1 MSIREKMINKTID
14 IEFFDMTTT
23 TWDIGN
29 TVHKNTSY
37 TGATTKWKKEEVL
50 DKLFVKMAKKLEKN
64 KKNT

>member
-1 MSIREKMINKTID
+1 MINKTID
-14 IEFFDMTTT
+14 IEFFDTTTT

-64 KKNT
+64 RKK